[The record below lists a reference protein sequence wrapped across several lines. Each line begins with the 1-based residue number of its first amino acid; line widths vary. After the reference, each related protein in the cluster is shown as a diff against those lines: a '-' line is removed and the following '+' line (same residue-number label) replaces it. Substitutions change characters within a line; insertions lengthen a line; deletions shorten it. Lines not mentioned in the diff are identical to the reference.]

1 MKLKNHEIKKMVDI
15 LTAEDG
21 LIHNTKIKLPHAF
34 RHVLRVNFKT
44 LSERNDIYTEGI
56 RECINR
62 YIELGQAKQDE
73 NGTISF
79 DQNVIPEVNKEL
91 TELAMVD
98 NDITLEHID
107 KEILD
112 RVLENID
119 MSMEEEDILVTIFSE

>member
-79 DQNVIPEVNKEL
+79 DQNVIPEVNREL